1 MSQEAKKAQKIEEY
15 EKKLNKMKRMN
26 PYSTISK
33 SLERGAKKNKG
44 RNIEN
49 IRDQLMYGSVENKKL
64 KDPNNK
70 EIPYK
75 LGSAYEAS
83 IFSSE
88 ESQE

>member
-1 MSQEAKKAQKIEEY
+1 
-15 EKKLNKMKRMN
+15 
-26 PYSTISK
+26 
-33 SLERGAKKNKG
+33 
-44 RNIEN
+44 
-49 IRDQLMYGSVENKKL
+49 MYGSVENKKL